1 MEEIFPYSFA
11 KSYALGNKFK
21 TIRQYSEAVKAEG
34 LSFHTDPK
42 RYSEYTSAHEFL
54 GYTKAEYTKL
64 KCSVMVSNRDQS
76 AVNAKIRATWAKNR
90 VSNQETTGQLSLPK
104 PTQLKAFTP
113 EEVVD
118 ILVKSNASSE
128 YIADFIKAHKVNS
141 EYAVAVLIDLL
152 KQSLPSPVTV

>member
-11 KSYALGNKFK
+11 KSYAMGNKFK

-54 GYTKAEYTKL
+54 GYTKADYTKL

>member
-11 KSYALGNKFK
+11 TSYAMGNKFK

-54 GYTKAEYTKL
+54 GYTKVEYTKL

-76 AVNAKIRATWAKNR
+76 AVIAKIRATWAKNR

>member
-11 KSYALGNKFK
+11 KSYAMGNKFK
-21 TIRQYSEAVKAEG
+21 TIRQYTEAVKAEG

>member
-1 MEEIFPYSFA
+1 MEEIYPYSFA
-11 KSYALGNKFK
+11 KSYAMGNKFK
-21 TIRQYSEAVKAEG
+21 TIRQYTEAVKAEG

-118 ILVKSNASSE
+118 ILVKSNASSQ

-152 KQSLPSPVTV
+152 KQSLPFPVTV

>member
-11 KSYALGNKFK
+11 KSYAMGNKFK

-118 ILVKSNASSE
+118 ILVKSNASSQ

>member
-1 MEEIFPYSFA
+1 MEEIYPYSFA
-11 KSYALGNKFK
+11 KSYAMGNKFK
-21 TIRQYSEAVKAEG
+21 TIRQYTEAVKAEG

-118 ILVKSNASSE
+118 ILVKSNASSQ

>member
-11 KSYALGNKFK
+11 KSYAMGNKFK

-118 ILVKSNASSE
+118 ILVKSSASSE

>member
-1 MEEIFPYSFA
+1 MEEIYPYSFA
-11 KSYALGNKFK
+11 KSYAMGNKFK
-21 TIRQYSEAVKAEG
+21 TIRQYTEAVKAEG

-152 KQSLPSPVTV
+152 KQSLPFPVTV

>member
-11 KSYALGNKFK
+11 KSYAMGNKFK

-152 KQSLPSPVTV
+152 KQSLSSPVTV

>member
-11 KSYALGNKFK
+11 KSYAMGNKFK

-90 VSNQETTGQLSLPK
+90 VSNHETTGQLSLPK